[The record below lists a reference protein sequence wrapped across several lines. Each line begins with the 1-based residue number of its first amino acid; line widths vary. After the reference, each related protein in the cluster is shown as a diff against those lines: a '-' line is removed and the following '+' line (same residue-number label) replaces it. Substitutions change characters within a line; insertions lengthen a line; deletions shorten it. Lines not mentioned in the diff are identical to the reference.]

1 MARTKGTL
9 RPRPHKPHVPRTKH
23 EAGSGRMPIEK
34 ALYEKW
40 WRELRHGDVLPD
52 RFVWKTCTLH
62 LLLKFA
68 HGVTIALPREVAT
81 RICDIAWL
89 AFAGSESAWYSLEM
103 QLLEE
108 KEDAEAEAD
117 VNRHV
122 GSTSAMHEDEDPD
135 ALNDEE
141 FDAALD
147 AYYDY
152 SSSPTF

>member
-40 WRELRHGDVLPD
+40 WRE
-52 RFVWKTCTLH
+52 
-62 LLLKFA
+62 
-68 HGVTIALPREVAT
+68 T

-89 AFAGSESAWYSLEM
+89 AFAGSASGWYSLET

-108 KEDAEAEAD
+108 KEEAEAEAD
-117 VNRHV
+117 VNRRV
-122 GSTSAMHEDEDPD
+122 GATSSMHEDEDPD
-135 ALNDEE
+135 AQNDEE
-141 FDAALD
+141 FDAAID